1 MKRTTPVLTL
11 ALAVVLVAWEFWP
24 TNASHSGIAAKT
36 PSYSWEEIHQILE
49 ESARLESYRKAS
61 GDFHAAQIEI
71 SARLADGETTLAEAT
86 AVLLAAARRDNPEF
100 LRHLHESEPQARSER
115 ERMALNLI
123 RHLEQGIQSAD
134 LPMERLARLE
144 ELRAEFAS
152 RSFQTLCEPSSNR
165 IPAVEDDQIEA
176 CP

>member
-1 MKRTTPVLTL
+1 MKRTASVATF
-11 ALAVVLVAWEFWP
+11 ALAVALVAWEFWP
-24 TNASHSGIAAKT
+24 TNASHSEVAAKT

-61 GDFHAAQIEI
+61 DDFHAAQIEI
-71 SARLADGETTLAEAT
+71 SARLAAGETTLAEAT

-100 LRHLHESEPQARSER
+100 LRHLHESEPQARSDR

-123 RHLEQGIQSAD
+123 RHFDQGIDSAE
-134 LPMERLARLE
+134 LPMEWLARLE

-152 RSFQTLCEPSSNR
+152 RYFQTLCEPGSEK
-165 IPAVEDDQIEA
+165 IPAAEDDQIEA
-176 CP
+176 FP